1 MSELGNKI
9 KSLRADQPQVEFAKK
24 AGLSLRTICKL
35 EAGEPVRLETVQQ
48 LAKACRLPEGGRL
61 DLIVSWLKLEVG
73 EDFHKLLVGIK
84 DQPSAMRDAEHL
96 PAKIQMLIN
105 DIPRKV
111 QEQIYLA
118 LQRPEVL
125 RCVSALND
133 LYDSLKKSAKA
144 P

>member
-9 KSLRADQPQVEFAKK
+9 KSLRADQPQVEFAKR

-48 LAKACRLPEGGRL
+48 LAKACRLSEEDRL
-61 DLIVSWLKLEVG
+61 DLIVSWLKIEVG
-73 EDFHKLLVGIK
+73 EDFHKLLVGVK
-84 DQPSAMRDAEHL
+84 DQPSAVRETEHL
-96 PAKIQMLIN
+96 PAKIQMLIQ
-105 DIPRKV
+105 DIPRKF

-125 RCVSALND
+125 RCVPALND
-133 LYDSLKKSAKA
+133 LYDSLRKGTKA